1 VLRLRASVPVLAALA
16 FVVAGCGSHSTTQRP
31 ALASYIDEVNHIEK
45 QLAKP
50 FQAVTNAGSKF
61 ASTKGTGA
69 GRLSPKAQ
77 EQTLVRALH
86 QIQIY
91 RLRLARIPVPR
102 PATHLRRL
110 LLRLI
115 GGEARMTTELAKLVA
130 FLPRFSS
137 ILASLSPATAKL
149 QSALRVTTPLGYGS
163 AGVQAELNVKAK
175 ALHTYEFALFH
186 TAKKLELLD
195 PPALSRPQFVT
206 QIKTLERMQ
215 ASAGK
220 LADALA
226 GGSSDIGTLLQA
238 FDKAAGGN
246 QSVAA
251 QKAQIAAIKAYDARA
266 ARLDKLARAVELER
280 TRLDRNL
287 K

>member
-1 VLRLRASVPVLAALA
+1 MRLRASVPVIAAVACL
-16 FVVAGCGSHSTTQRP
+16 VAGCGSHSDSQRP
-31 ALASYIDEVNHIEK
+31 ALASYINQVNQIEK

-50 FQAVTNAGSKF
+50 FKAVTNAGSEF
-61 ASTKGTGA
+61 AATKGTGA
-69 GRLSPKAQ
+69 GHLSPQVQ
-77 EQTLVRALH
+77 ERRLLHALR
-86 QIQIY
+86 QIEVY
-91 RLRLARIPVPR
+91 RIRLARIPVPH
-102 PATHLRRL
+102 PALHLRAL

-115 GGEARMTTELAKLVA
+115 NGETGMTTELAKLVA
-130 FLPRFSS
+130 FLPRFTS
-137 ILASLSPATAKL
+137 ILSSLTPATTKL
-149 QSALRVTTPLGYGS
+149 QTALRVTRPLGYGT
-163 AGVQAELNVKAK
+163 AGVQAELSVKAK
-175 ALHTYEFALFH
+175 ALHTYEFALFD
-186 TAKKLELLD
+186 TAKKLEQLD

-206 QIKTLERMQ
+206 QVKTLERMQ

-226 GGSSDIGTLLQA
+226 GSSPDIGALLKA
-238 FDKAAGGN
+238 FDKAAAGN

-266 ARLDKLARAVELER
+266 ARLDNLARAVELER